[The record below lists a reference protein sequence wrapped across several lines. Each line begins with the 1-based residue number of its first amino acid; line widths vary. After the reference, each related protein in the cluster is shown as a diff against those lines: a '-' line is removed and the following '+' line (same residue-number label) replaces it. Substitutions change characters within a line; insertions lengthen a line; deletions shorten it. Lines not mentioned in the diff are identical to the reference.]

1 MKPVARSLPGLLC
14 AALRPLPLAP
24 LRPLLDALLGAVVR
38 RHPRIFDR
46 LGEHSEK
53 RFGIE
58 PTDLP
63 FAFILEPRRDG
74 PRATAVRRLP
84 GAGLDARIVGP
95 VLDLIGLA
103 NGTLDGDAL
112 FFSRDIL
119 VEGDVEAIV
128 ALRNAIDDAGVDLLR
143 DSAAG
148 LGVLGPALER
158 ALRIAGAAAEDL
170 SSIAG
175 ARRWN

>member
-1 MKPVARSLPGLLC
+1 MKPIVRALPGFLS

-24 LRPLLDALLGAVVR
+24 LQPMLDALLGAVVG

-63 FAFILEPRRDG
+63 FAFVLEPRHDT

-84 GAGLDARIVGP
+84 RAGLDARIAGS
-95 VLDLIGLA
+95 LAGLIGLA
-103 NGTLDGDAL
+103 NGAFDGDAL
-112 FFSRDIL
+112 FFSRDIV
-119 VEGDVEAIV
+119 VEGDIEAIV
-128 ALRNAIDDAGVDLLR
+128 ALRNALDDAGVDLLR
-143 DSAAG
+143 DAVAC
-148 LGVLGPALER
+148 LGWFGPPLER
-158 ALRIAGAAAEDL
+158 AIRIAGAAAEDL
-170 SSIAG
+170 SSLVEAC
-175 ARRWN
+175 RWN